1 MGGRLC
7 PLISPLGQPCLCLI
21 KHASQPVHQFLSQPL
36 RERPTEFLPAQMC
49 LFQKPV
55 RFWFNSS
62 LSAFRHSYS
71 AREMVTISRGACPVI
86 SSVFHG

>member
-49 LFQKPV
+49 LFQRPV
-55 RFWFNSS
+55 QFLVQLVSFRFQT
-62 LSAFRHSYS
+62 LIFR
-71 AREMVTISRGACPVI
+71 P
-86 SSVFHG
+86 